1 MCAPLIGSL
10 EIGEYLDTGQIE
22 QVIAGGE
29 NYGGARPCRF
39 EWIQSLNR
47 QCRRRDITFAF
58 IETGTNFV
66 KDGQNVSYAEKIP
79 AERDGVSLRDELPG
93 ETDRFCSDGQFRT
106 SRGGGSALPAAV

>member
-39 EWIQSLNR
+39 EWIQS
-47 QCRRRDITFAF
+47 
-58 IETGTNFV
+58 
-66 KDGQNVSYAEKIP
+66 
-79 AERDGVSLRDELPG
+79 
-93 ETDRFCSDGQFRT
+93 
-106 SRGGGSALPAAV
+106 